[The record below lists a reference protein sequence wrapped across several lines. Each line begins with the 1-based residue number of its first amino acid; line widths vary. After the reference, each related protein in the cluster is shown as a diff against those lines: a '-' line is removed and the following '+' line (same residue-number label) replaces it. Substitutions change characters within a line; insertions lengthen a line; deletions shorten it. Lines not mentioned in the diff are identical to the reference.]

1 MSIVVNEL
9 IRLALMEIRVAR
21 AGDVVS
27 PDDMADGLLL
37 FNELLDAWN
46 ADGRTL
52 FSTAFAT
59 HTLTA
64 NLQPHTIGL
73 AANSPTFSVSVGR
86 PVHILNANI
95 VLTNNIR
102 SPLHLIN
109 EQEWNAILTGA
120 AAGQAVTM
128 TSSIPSVL
136 YYKDGWPNGSI
147 YLWPVPTANKLEIR
161 FETLLASLA
170 LSDTFTLPMGY
181 QQALRLT
188 LAELLAPAFGQ
199 SVSAETRRA
208 AMDARAAVWG
218 NNDLIPNAIPDGG
231 VPMGARGGGWNYK
244 TGQIGG
250 SW

>member
-147 YLWPVPTANKLEIR
+147 YLWPVPSTAYGLELET
-161 FETLLASLA
+161 ETLLASVA
-170 LSDTFTLPMGY
+170 LTDTLTLPYGY

-188 LAELLAPAFGQ
+188 LAEIFASAWGQ
-199 SVSAETRRA
+199 KVSEATRENARV
-208 AMDARAAVWG
+208 ARAAIFATNSEQPLVLA
-218 NNDLIPNAIPDGG
+218 DAG
-231 VPMGARGGGWNYK
+231 VPMGGRSGTFDYRVGH
-244 TGQIGG
+244 
-250 SW
+250 